1 LFGEEEKES
10 NATVAEGFRNRL
22 VQVSGFK
29 QVPPPMPMRNST
41 GSIVYYLF
49 FASQVKVAEKIVREI
64 FEKYRT
70 RRDA

>member
-1 LFGEEEKES
+1 
-10 NATVAEGFRNRL
+10 
-22 VQVSGFK
+22 
-29 QVPPPMPMRNST
+29 MPMRNST